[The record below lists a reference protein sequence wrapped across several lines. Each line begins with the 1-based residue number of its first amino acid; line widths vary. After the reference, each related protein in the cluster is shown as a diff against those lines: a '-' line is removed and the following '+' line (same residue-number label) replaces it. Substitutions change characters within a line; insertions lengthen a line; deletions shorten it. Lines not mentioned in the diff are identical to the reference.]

1 MELSWLDPE
10 RLDRRDVAGALGVIE
25 AVRAVDTPQQIATIS
40 TNYTYL
46 LRHGWDGEPPLAAV
60 HRDTAGRVDAVLY
73 VWLPQRDNTGTA
85 TIHVFVDPLAR
96 RAGLGRRMFEA
107 GIQRARDEGRHTLFA
122 STFHRSPGVEFLTTM
137 GFARAAE
144 AVLRRQDPTA
154 LDWSRLDDLFAD
166 AEQRAKAY
174 ELVHIAGATPDD
186 MLEAVATMTSAI
198 NDAPTEGLDIE
209 DEVFTPERVRAF
221 EEAMAA
227 RGRRLYHLIARH
239 VDTGELA
246 GHTVVGV
253 DVERP
258 WYANQFDTSVV
269 RSHRGNR
276 LGLLLKIGM
285 LKWLATEEPQL
296 RTLDTD
302 NAASNSFMIGI
313 NDLIG
318 YQVIGSVYEYQHK
331 LA

>member
-25 AVRAVDTPQQIATIS
+25 AARAVDSPHQIPSIS

-46 LRHGWDGEPPLAAV
+46 LRHGWDGEPPVVAV
-60 HRDTAGRVDAVLY
+60 HRSEAGRVDGVLY
-73 VWLPQRDNTGTA
+73 VWLPKRDNTHA
-85 TIHVFVDPLAR
+85 AMIHVVVDPLAR
-96 RAGLGRRMFEA
+96 RAGLGRQIFEA
-107 GIQRARDEGRHTLFA
+107 GVAKARAEGRRTLIA
-122 STFHRSPGVEFLTTM
+122 STSDRPWGNEFLVAM
-137 GFARAAE
+137 GFERAAE
-144 AVLRRQDPTA
+144 EVLRRQDPATV
-154 LDWSRLDDLFAD
+154 DWTRLDKLY
-166 AEQRAKAY
+166 AEAEDRSKSY
-174 ELVHIAGATPDD
+174 ELVQIAGSTPDD

-209 DEVFTPERVRAF
+209 DEVFTAERVRAF

-227 RGRRLYHLIARH
+227 RGRRLYRLIARH
-239 VDTGELA
+239 RDTGELA

-258 WYANQFDTSVV
+258 WFAFQFDTSVV
-269 RSHRGNR
+269 RSHRGHR
-276 LGLLLKIGM
+276 LGLLLKVGM
-285 LKWLATEEPQL
+285 LKWLAIEEAQI
-296 RTLDTD
+296 RILDTD

-318 YQVIGSVYEYQHK
+318 YQVIGSVFEYQRK